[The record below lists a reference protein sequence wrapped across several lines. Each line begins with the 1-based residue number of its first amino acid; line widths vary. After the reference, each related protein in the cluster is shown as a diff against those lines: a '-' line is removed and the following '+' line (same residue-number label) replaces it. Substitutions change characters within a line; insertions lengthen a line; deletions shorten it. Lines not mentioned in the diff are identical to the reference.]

1 MEIKTEKVFTVTLTA
16 REVEVLI
23 DQLKQP
29 LNADLPIE
37 EDAEIKKVRE
47 QLYYGLYNELYTEF

>member
-1 MEIKTEKVFTVTLTA
+1 MEIKTEKVFTVTLTT

-29 LNADLPIE
+29 LNVKFNIE
-37 EDAEIKKVRE
+37 EDAETKKVRE
-47 QLYYGLYNELYTEF
+47 QLYCGLYNELYAGV